1 MPGKLLIL
9 FLFAVTVS
17 AQDKIDRLRNEI
29 CEINISFL
37 HSKSP
42 GENKFIGLENLLNS
56 FYADEESKFETSEII
71 TEFEIFLDSLN
82 QVENVDLLKK
92 VFRTVNNKFNA
103 LSYKYFYEKAV
114 NSSKQKILV
123 FSTSMSCEC
132 TLEMCYQQEAEVQKF
147 CKENNYDYAVIDS
160 WEDFEIQQK
169 YKVSFVPTAI
179 FLDSNNT
186 EIKRFTRVENLYPQ
200 LSSLVN

>member
-1 MPGKLLIL
+1 MPRKILIL
-9 FLFAVTVS
+9 FLFAVTVF
-17 AQDKIDRLRNEI
+17 AQDKIDQLRNEI
-29 CEINISFL
+29 SEINISFL
-37 HSKSP
+37 HSKLP
-42 GENKFIGLENLLNS
+42 VENKFTGLENLLNS
-56 FYADEESKFETSEII
+56 FYADEVPKFETSEII
-71 TEFEIFLDSLN
+71 TEFDIFLDSLN
-82 QVENVDLLKK
+82 QVENIDSLKK
-92 VFRTVNNKFNA
+92 TFRAVNNKFNA
-103 LSYKYFYEKAV
+103 LSYNYFYEKAV

-132 TLEMCYQQEAEVQKF
+132 TLEMCYQQETEVQKF
-147 CKENNYDYAVIDS
+147 CKENNYDYAVIDT

-169 YKVSFVPTAI
+169 YNIGFVPTII